1 MLKSQNNYMPKLVFD
16 IETVGENFDD
26 LDKKTQEVLTDWIKK
41 TSSND
46 EEKEI
51 TIQNLKDGMGLSPLT
66 AEIVSVAILDVE
78 KNKGAVYYQAQN
90 SDAKEFEENNFIFK
104 PMNER
109 EILENFWRVAEQYDE
124 FITFNGRSFDVPFMI
139 VRSAKNGIKPSK
151 DLLSNRY
158 TNLQKFNAKHIDLL
172 DQLTFYG
179 AVWKNKGSLHMWCRL
194 FNIKSPK
201 AEGVA
206 GDDVARLFKEKEFD
220 KIAKYNSGDVIATA
234 ELYKIWERFI
244 KF

>member
-1 MLKSQNNYMPKLVFD
+1 MSKLVFD

-26 LDKKTQEVLTDWIKK
+26 LDQKTQEVLTDWINK
-41 TSSND
+41 TSSSD
-46 EEKEI
+46 EEKEN
-51 TIQNLKDGMGLSPLT
+51 TIQNLKDGLGLSPLT
-66 AEIVSVAILDVE
+66 AEIVSIAVLDVE
-78 KNKGAVYYQAQN
+78 KNKGAVYYQAP
-90 SDAKEFEENNFIFK
+90 DGDKKEFEKDGFAFK
-104 PMNER
+104 PMDER
-109 EILENFWRVAEQYDE
+109 GILENFWRVAESYDE
-124 FITFNGRSFDVPFMI
+124 FITFNGRAFDVPFMV
-139 VRSAKNGIKPSK
+139 VRSAKHGIKPTK

-194 FNIKSPK
+194 FGIKSPK

-206 GDDVARLFKEKEFD
+206 GDDVARLFKD
-220 KIAKYNSGDVIATA
+220 KDFETIARYNSGDVVATA